1 MFARSALRTASTTL
15 PAARAMATRK
25 ASTMS
30 YEQMGIGHQMKA
42 FFQTKGVP
50 VDAYPIVFI
59 TVFMA
64 SAGTFM
70 LSKHIKEDHDHLRWM
85 PRQGGYKFQ
94 LPADK

>member
-1 MFARSALRTASTTL
+1 M
-15 PAARAMATRK
+15 PAARTMTSRK

-30 YEQMGIGHQMKA
+30 YEQNGITHQMGA
-42 FFQTKGVP
+42 FFKKNGVP

-59 TVFMA
+59 TIFMA

-70 LSKHIKEDHDHLRWM
+70 LSKHIREDRDHLRWM